1 MRMATHG
8 PAGGALGG
16 GISVVGKGG
25 GGLGVGS
32 VDVVVIT
39 GGGGLVVTSGSA
51 VVAGGSVVVGGVES
65 VVVAGGVVGAGV
77 VGAGDVVTGDG
88 AVVVGGVGV
97 PFDDIAE
104 DVATAGMRPA
114 TTAGRA
120 AASNATSD
128 PLDTPP
134 LPLIPGGTG
143 PDAEGVDMTPVR

>member
-1 MRMATHG
+1 MATHG

-39 GGGGLVVTSGSA
+39 GGDGLVVTSGSA
-51 VVAGGSVVVGGVES
+51 VVAGGLVVVGGVES

>member
-1 MRMATHG
+1 
-8 PAGGALGG
+8 
-16 GISVVGKGG
+16 
-25 GGLGVGS
+25 

-39 GGGGLVVTSGSA
+39 GGDGLVVTSGSA

-77 VGAGDVVTGDG
+77 VVGAGAVGAGDVVTGDG

-97 PFDDIAE
+97 AFDDIAE